1 MIVIQKESPPDVI
14 FSMPEDVPA
23 PLDDGACVHL
33 KNMKM
38 PKASLWSTD
47 DQQINLSLLSGWN
60 VIFCY
65 PMTGR
70 PGVAIPDG
78 WVQIPGA
85 AGCTPQAC
93 SFRDNH
99 SELKRRSVGVYGIS
113 TQTSEVQKEAAHRLG
128 LWYPLLSDADHSFC
142 SALKLPLFEIN
153 GFKLMK
159 RVTLI
164 FNNGVIEKFFYPV
177 FPPDK
182 NVIEVMAW
190 LSENQVLRS

>member
-1 MIVIQKESPPDVI
+1 MLQKESPPDVI

-33 KNMKM
+33 KNMKI
-38 PKASLWSTD
+38 PNVSLWSTD
-47 DQQINLSLLSGWN
+47 DQQINPSLLSGWN
-60 VIFCY
+60 VMFCY

-70 PGVAIPDG
+70 PGVVIPDG

-93 SFRDNH
+93 SYRDHH
-99 SELKRRSVGVYGIS
+99 SEFKSHNIGVYGMS
-113 TQTSEVQKEAAHRLG
+113 AQTPDSQKEASHRLG
-128 LWYPLLSDADHSFC
+128 LLYPLLSDADHAFS
-142 SALKLPLFEIN
+142 SALKLPLFEV
-153 GFKLMK
+153 GGLKLMK

-164 FNNGVIEKFFYPV
+164 FNNGIIVKCFYPV

-182 NVIEVMAW
+182 NVTEVMAW
-190 LSENQVLRS
+190 LSEKQVLRS